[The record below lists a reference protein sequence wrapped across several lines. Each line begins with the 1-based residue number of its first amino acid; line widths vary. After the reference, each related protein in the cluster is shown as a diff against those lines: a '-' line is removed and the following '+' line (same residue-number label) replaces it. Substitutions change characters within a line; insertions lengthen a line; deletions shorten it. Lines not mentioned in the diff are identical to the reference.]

1 MNSDSSTFP
10 ENEISEASAEMS
22 DSNASISDASD
33 DRASSM
39 PEFKLERFDGPLD
52 LLLTLI
58 ARHKLDIY
66 DIPIAQILEQYLDY
80 LDKMKEA
87 DMEITSEFIL
97 MACELLYI
105 KSKTL
110 LPKEEKPEEDP
121 RKNLVETLLEYSRV
135 RAAALFLSH
144 REPLY
149 YKRYYATPK
158 PFLTVSETPR
168 MDADVLSNALSN
180 MRIALSAKKDVQKRK
195 NVASVFSIQPISVEG
210 KIIYLLRRMLK
221 AIKYGNSVSFSG
233 IFSDAPTR
241 RDAVATFLAMLE
253 LVRTGRLSY
262 THGENGDYIISL
274 NTEKRK
280 TSSDESFSDEGE
292 SQT

>member
-1 MNSDSSTFP
+1 MNETSSTIP
-10 ENEISEASAEMS
+10 ENEISEASAEKT
-22 DSNASISDASD
+22 DEGASQDK
-33 DRASSM
+33 ASSM

-52 LLLTLI
+52 LLITLI

-80 LDKMKEA
+80 LDRMKEA

-121 RKNLVETLLEYSRV
+121 RKNLVEALLEYSRV
-135 RAAALFLSH
+135 RAAALFLAH
-144 REPLY
+144 REPSY

-158 PFLTVSETPR
+158 PFLTVSETPQ
-168 MDADVLSNALSN
+168 MPANALSDALSN

-195 NVASVFSIQPISVEG
+195 NVASVFSVQPISVEG

-233 IFSDAPTR
+233 IFADAPTK

-253 LVRTGRLSY
+253 LVQTGRLSY

-280 TSSDESFSDEGE
+280 TSGDNGAPSEESEG
-292 SQT
+292 QT

>member
-1 MNSDSSTFP
+1 MNDTSSAIP
-10 ENEISEASAEMS
+10 ENEISEASAETS
-22 DSNASISDASD
+22 GGSASQNKNSA
-33 DRASSM
+33 M
-39 PEFKLERFDGPLD
+39 PDFKLERFDGPLD
-52 LLLTLI
+52 LLITLI

-80 LDKMKEA
+80 LDKMQEA

-110 LPKEEKPEEDP
+110 LPKEEKPEDDP

-135 RAAALFLSH
+135 RAAALFLAH

-158 PFLTVSETPR
+158 PFLTIAETPQ
-168 MDADVLSNALSN
+168 MPADSLSYALSN
-180 MRIALSAKKDVQKRK
+180 MRIALSAKKDVQKRQ
-195 NVASVFSIQPISVEG
+195 NVASVFSVQPISVEG

-233 IFSDAPTR
+233 IFADAPTK

-253 LVRTGRLSY
+253 LVSTGRLSY
-262 THGENGDYIISL
+262 THGEDGDYIISL

-280 TSSDESFSDEGE
+280 PSSDESTSKEESE
-292 SQT
+292 SQI